1 MFRSGN
7 TLRNILAK
15 FVQENYDTTL
25 FYEVYVRHK
34 AVSRAIVISTWVLL
48 PFLFN

>member
-7 TLRNILAK
+7 ILHDILAK

-25 FYEVYVRHK
+25 FYEVYVRRK
-34 AVSRAIVISTWVLL
+34 AVSIVMSTWVLL
-48 PFLFN
+48 PVLFN